1 MRHARPL
8 PSYLIKRYHG
18 WKATEYEENKAWFQR
33 LADEGQRPRAMVVSC
48 CDSRLQVSAL
58 FGAEQGEFFIHRNIA
73 NLVPPHE
80 PDGEHHGT
88 SATIEYAVR
97 DLKVAHLIVIGH
109 SKCGGIKGCTE
120 ICADEHGAA
129 RPDDVYLT
137 RWLELLRP
145 AWKRVRE
152 AGIEDEEERLHR
164 LEKEGV
170 IVSLE
175 NLMTFPFVRR
185 AVEEEAL
192 QIHGLWT
199 DIGAGDLEWF
209 DPEAGEFVSL

>member
-1 MRHARPL
+1 MHHARPL
-8 PSYLIKRYHG
+8 PSYLIKRYQG
-18 WKATEYEENKAWFQR
+18 WKATEYAENKAWFQR
-33 LADEGQRPRAMVVSC
+33 LADEGQRPRAMVISC

-88 SATIEYAVR
+88 SAAIEYAVCV
-97 DLKVAHLIVIGH
+97 LKVAHLIVIGH
-109 SKCGGIKGCTE
+109 SHCGGVKGCAE
-120 ICADEHGAA
+120 LCENA
-129 RPDDVYLT
+129 RGDTGGGHSYVT

-145 AWKRVRE
+145 AWERVHE
-152 AGIEDEEERLHR
+152 AGIKDDGERLLR

-170 IVSLE
+170 LVSLE
-175 NLMTFPFVRR
+175 NLMSFPFLRE
-185 AVEEEAL
+185 AVEAETL
-192 QIHGLWT
+192 QLHGLWT